1 MKLSQ
6 NFTRTSREAPA
17 DEVSKNAQLLIRAG
31 YIHKAMPGV
40 YAYLPLGLRMLNK
53 IENIVRSNMNSIG
66 GQEILMNSLHP
77 KEWWLK
83 ANRWDNVDILFKVKS
98 QTNNEYAIACSH
110 EEQVV
115 PIASNYIKSYKDL
128 PSYDGVV
135 PFQNNLEAKT
145 FIDNLETQLKTQNIG
160 FAVDCFVVNEKN
172 QILSQKRSAN
182 RRLYPNNWELVGGH
196 VDAGETVYQAIFR
209 EIKEELSV
217 EIDQIKSFVSKI
229 EWVKPVEKLKE
240 GEKTNNQIF
249 RFIVSVK
256 DIQNIKLEGDKATEF
271 TWIDESNVDILK
283 SNQEGEPNYT
293 FDSVKHTLDIL
304 NNKNYTT
311 LPLCVYQIQ
320 TKFRDEMRAKSG
332 LLRGREFRM
341 KDMYDFHAN
350 KESQDNYY
358 ELVKATYHKIYTELG
373 LKSYATTASGGI
385 FTTNISHEFQVEC
398 SAGEDWIYQ
407 DGISGEV
414 FNEEM
419 APCKAQ
425 IVDYTNEIAKPM
437 EDHLLD
443 GIIGVDALT
452 NHFGIERTRTTK
464 TIFFEDPKGQMIVAC
479 VRGDRDV
486 NEAKLMNITG
496 KMLTLATEKTVLKYT
511 GCGIG
516 YAGIINLPKD
526 SEVYYDTSIQGLH
539 NFETGT
545 NKNGYHTTNVCFGR
559 DIAYPSQFVDIS
571 NVQTTDTNP
580 LTDGNYNKLKTA
592 EVGNIFKLDDK
603 YTKAFGATY
612 MDENGK
618 PQIPLMNCHGIGTS
632 RCMAII
638 AELYSD
644 EKGLKLP
651 IQVASFE
658 THLITH
664 ISPKDEES
672 VNNQILDIANRVYS
686 GELQLISQLP
696 RNNPHV
702 QGVATQET
710 GVHFTLLDTRN
721 IDQLLSFAKE
731 NSSFNFND
739 LSSKEQILW
748 DDRTGKI
755 SIGEKLKDADLIGC
769 PIQIIVSKK
778 SLENGGLEVIVRATG
793 QKSMVKI
800 GSLNLLPKVEI

>member
-17 DEVSKNAQLLIRAG
+17 DEISKNAQLLIRAG

-53 IENIVRSNMNSIG
+53 IENIVRNNMNSIG

-83 ANRWDNVDILFKVKS
+83 ANRWDNVDILFKVQS

-115 PIASNYIKSYKDL
+115 PIAMSYFKSYKDL
-128 PSYDGVV
+128 PNYSKLLFSYTEDDTIEYIEREAVHLIIH
-135 PFQNNLEAKT
+135 NLKT
-145 FIDNLETQLKTQNIG
+145 NKYLLTDFGDNLQPYFHPIG
-160 FAVDCFVVNEKN
+160 
-172 QILSQKRSAN
+172 
-182 RRLYPNNWELVGGH
+182 GGM
-196 VDAGETVYQAIFR
+196 DKGETIFQTAKR
-209 EIKEELSV
+209 EMLEETGFEFDKLDNWQYVGRVQNQYKGVRANQKGNNYNLMSHV
-217 EIDQIKSFVSKI
+217 IVVSTDQIKDSFSDVDNDSFVSRWFDYEEIEGKVLPGFQKI
-229 EWVKPVEKLKE
+229 
-240 GEKTNNQIF
+240 I
-249 RFIVSVK
+249 K
-256 DIQNIKLEGDKATEF
+256 DH
-271 TWIDESNVDILK
+271 K
-283 SNQEGEPNYT
+283 SGNLHST
-293 FDSVKHTLDIL
+293 F
-304 NNKNYTT
+304 
-311 LPLCVYQIQ
+311 PLCVYQIQ
-320 TKFRDEMRAKSG
+320 TKFRDEIRAKSG

-341 KDMYDFHAN
+341 KDMYDFHTN

-358 ELVKATYHKIYTELG
+358 ELVKATYYKIYTELG

-407 DGISGEV
+407 DSVSGEV

-419 APCKAQ
+419 APCQAQ
-425 IVDYTNEIAKPM
+425 LVDYTSEIAQVM
-437 EDHLLD
+437 EDHFLP

-452 NHFGIERTRTTK
+452 NHFGIEKTRTTK

-486 NEAKLMNITG
+486 NESKLMNITG
-496 KMLTLATEKTVLKYT
+496 LMLTLATEKTVLENT

-516 YAGIINLPKD
+516 YAGIINLPSDVEVFYD
-526 SEVYYDTSIQGLH
+526 SSLEGLK

-545 NKNGYHTTNVCFGR
+545 NRQGYHTTNVCFGR
-559 DIAYPSQFVDIS
+559 DLPYPSQFVDIS

-580 LTDGNYNKLKTA
+580 LTGGSYNKLKTA

-618 PQIPLMNCHGIGTS
+618 PAIPLMNCHGIGTS

-644 EKGLKLP
+644 EKGLALP
-651 IQVASFE
+651 SQVAPFE
-658 THLITH
+658 IHLITH
-664 ISPKDEES
+664 INPKDETEI
-672 VNNQILDIANRVYS
+672 NNQILDIANRIYS
-686 GELQLISQLP
+686 GELQLISQVTQ
-696 RNNPHV
+696 NNPHV

-710 GVHFTLLDTRN
+710 GVHFTLLDTLN

-731 NSSFNFND
+731 NSSFNLND
-739 LSSKEQILW
+739 LSGKEQILW
-748 DDRTGKI
+748 DDRMGKI

-769 PIQIIVSKK
+769 PVQIIISKK
-778 SLENGGLEVIVRATG
+778 SLENGGLEVIVRSTG
-793 QKSMVKI
+793 DKFMVRI
-800 GSLNLLPKVEI
+800 